1 MKLNNFFKTVLPA
14 FIIILSSCQS
24 DYTKLVKNELESGKV
39 NNAIFHNLEFGQT
52 KKEFFEICWNLN
64 KEGIATHGP
73 NNNYVQT
80 ILYPQDSTKTTEQI
94 QMLFYAKFNP
104 DDIIT
109 AMDVKFSYLGWLPW
123 SEKFGADNL
132 IPTVQDT
139 LMKWYPGNPFI
150 KTKKNILVKVDG
162 NRQIQVKKESEKDVS
177 VLIEDLAYKYK
188 NLNNKK

>member
-1 MKLNNFFKTVLPA
+1 MKLNNFFKTALLA
-14 FIIILSSCQS
+14 IIIILSSCQS

-39 NNAIFHNLEFGQT
+39 NNSIFHDLEFGQT